1 MVAPNF
7 TSLPWTVAPAPT
19 SAWLLMCATLNETAT
34 QIVELSPEVEALPS
48 AVAEASVLADDAKVM
63 LPPDKT
69 LRPPPSEASDV
80 LVTTLKS
87 IAAATLMPLLSEVP
101 AFGVLLSPLS
111 LLPASLPPLL
121 PAVLLPW
128 PSSPSALSLTS
139 LPEESEPLAVAPLAL
154 ALALLVE
161 TRCPFA
167 VH

>member
-1 MVAPNF
+1 MVGPNF
-7 TSLPWTVAPAPT
+7 MSLPWTVAPAPT

-34 QIVELSPEVEALPS
+34 PIVELSPEVEALPS
-48 AVAEASVLADDAKVM
+48 AVAEASVLADEAKVM

-121 PAVLLPW
+121 PAVLVPW
-128 PSSPSALSLTS
+128 PRSPCAFPLTPFPHS
-139 LPEESEPLAVAPLAL
+139 PAPL
-154 ALALLVE
+154 
-161 TRCPFA
+161 
-167 VH
+167 